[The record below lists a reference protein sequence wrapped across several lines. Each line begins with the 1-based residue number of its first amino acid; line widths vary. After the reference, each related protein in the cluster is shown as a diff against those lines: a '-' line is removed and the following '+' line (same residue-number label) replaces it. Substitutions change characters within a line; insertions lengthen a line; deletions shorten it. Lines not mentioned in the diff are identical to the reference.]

1 MLSGWSISYEN
12 LSLAMR
18 PGKGHRAGRAPFI
31 SSGHRIAR
39 HRIVALV
46 AALGCSGQAL
56 AANFTAQVLYDDCR
70 AARPVCE
77 AYFAGFSQAAFTY
90 ERMRKGL
97 PGVDARFCP
106 SGTVGVGEIKK
117 LFEERMAKYP
127 ESLSSPAY
135 AEVFRTLEDA
145 FPCAQPETTLE

>member
-1 MLSGWSISYEN
+1 
-12 LSLAMR
+12 MR
-18 PGKGHRAGRAPFI
+18 PGKGHRAVRAPFT
-31 SSGHRIAR
+31 SVARRMTRHTIA
-39 HRIVALV
+39 ALV

-56 AANFTAQVLYDDCR
+56 AARFTAQVLNDDCQ
-70 AARPVCE
+70 AGRPVCE

-97 PGVDARFCP
+97 PGVEARFCP